1 MLFDG
6 HDHLV
11 LIADALAAA
20 VLGIGLGAECR
31 PSQAAESATLGPRM
45 EMSETAVLAESP
57 YPAQRPQAAPG

>member
-11 LIADALAAA
+11 LIAGALAAA

-31 PSQAAESATLGPRM
+31 PGTVAASATLGPRL
-45 EMSETAVLAESP
+45 EMSETAVLAQTP